1 MNPKRE
7 GASQLKKVIKQIFW
21 AFLLDAWRY
30 DELL

>member
-1 MNPKRE
+1 MNILKF
-7 GASQLKKVIKQIFW
+7 LKKDKKVIKQIFW